1 MDIINTQIINKLDDT
16 LDLLLD
22 IFDEAKI
29 LAEQSNN
36 RDFIKI
42 VNKLDIVKDRLVQY
56 NLVELN
62 SKVP

>member
-1 MDIINTQIINKLDDT
+1 MDITNRQIIDRLDDT

-29 LAEQSNN
+29 LAEQNNN

-42 VNKLDIVKDRLVQY
+42 VNKLEIVKDRLVQY
-56 NLVELN
+56 NLVELH
-62 SKVP
+62 STI

>member
-1 MDIINTQIINKLDDT
+1 MTTTNTQIINRLDDT

-42 VNKLDIVKDRLVQY
+42 VNKLEIVKDRLVQH

-62 SKVP
+62 STI